1 MKIKMQANELKKVDI
16 EFLSLVSR
24 GANRSPFKVVK
35 AEDAAQPG
43 GMVGAVKKFFAMSE
57 PAPQVVAVFVEKSA
71 LETTVP
77 HLAAAGFK
85 IEDWEAL
92 DEGAILFKQ
101 EGFADCKAVVMVKSE
116 PRVGLAV
123 AHVAKLADTFS
134 GDLSFDPNVSVS
146 GFYPGM
152 NSAIGALQAK
162 LGTIVAEGGDVVTKS
177 QTELKSFSDYIT
189 QMLKALP
196 ESVWKF
202 ESLQRGFGS
211 ATVTP
216 NAEVTALIE
225 TVVKAA
231 GKGGKEGGA
240 KEEAKLQS
248 ADTKGENGNR
258 FSSTTSTTS
267 SEMPG
272 NKDDSPD
279 DEASRSAKMT
289 KAAEAVSSTTTTEE
303 TEKKRKEELAKAA
316 AAASSTVSSEEPKK
330 PKVFKDEKGEY
341 MLVKHADGKVCKYT
355 PGAKIPEGATCMTE
369 EWVQDERNGEGNS
382 QGQGKAK
389 SSESADDEL
398 HHTGAGG
405 LKKEDIAEMLK
416 SAFTP
421 MADSFKTLSAQVA
434 AQGETLKKQGE
445 QIAAV
450 NKTATEAVT
459 KADRTVVHVQPNYDS
474 ARENLGGGALRA
486 QTVRKS
492 AGRVSNVSKAEYPD
506 TMWLGLLGPMERHV
520 VGEGD

>member
-1 MKIKMQANELKKVDI
+1 
-16 EFLSLVSR
+16 
-24 GANRSPFKVVK
+24 
-35 AEDAAQPG
+35 
-43 GMVGAVKKFFAMSE
+43 
-57 PAPQVVAVFVEKSA
+57 
-71 LETTVP
+71 
-77 HLAAAGFK
+77 
-85 IEDWEAL
+85 
-92 DEGAILFKQ
+92 
-101 EGFADCKAVVMVKSE
+101 
-116 PRVGLAV
+116 
-123 AHVAKLADTFS
+123 
-134 GDLSFDPNVSVS
+134 
-146 GFYPGM
+146 
-152 NSAIGALQAK
+152 
-162 LGTIVAEGGDVVTKS
+162 
-177 QTELKSFSDYIT
+177 
-189 QMLKALP
+189 
-196 ESVWKF
+196 
-202 ESLQRGFGS
+202 
-211 ATVTP
+211 
-216 NAEVTALIE
+216 
-225 TVVKAA
+225 
-231 GKGGKEGGA
+231 
-240 KEEAKLQS
+240 
-248 ADTKGENGNR
+248 
-258 FSSTTSTTS
+258 
-267 SEMPG
+267 
-272 NKDDSPD
+272 
-279 DEASRSAKMT
+279 
-289 KAAEAVSSTTTTEE
+289 
-303 TEKKRKEELAKAA
+303 
-316 AAASSTVSSEEPKK
+316 
-330 PKVFKDEKGEY
+330 
-341 MLVKHADGKVCKYT
+341 
-355 PGAKIPEGATCMTE
+355 MTE